1 MFQIDDGL
9 QGAQLLTDKSIS
21 TEPDDKCM
29 PLLYDAKSKDSSF
42 LDSSSDSG
50 IEQEDNSNS
59 DIKTISLHDL
69 TNTLDLTT
77 STCVS
82 SFWQFC
88 MRLLTFYRVPILPL
102 ENITSLHKTRTI

>member
-1 MFQIDDGL
+1 MFQIDDDL
-9 QGAQLLTDKSIS
+9 QGAQLLTDKSIF
-21 TEPDDKCM
+21 TEPDDKSN
-29 PLLYDAKSKDSSF
+29 YSSF

-82 SFWQFC
+82 SFWRIVFVSSYFTG
-88 MRLLTFYRVPILPL
+88 M
-102 ENITSLHKTRTI
+102 

>member
-1 MFQIDDGL
+1 LPGL
-9 QGAQLLTDKSIS
+9 QTLTDVSIP
-21 TEPDDKCM
+21 TELNDKCM
-29 PLLYDAKSKDSSF
+29 PLPYDAISNDSSF

-50 IEQEDNSNS
+50 IEQEDNSNF

-88 MRLLTFYRVPILPL
+88 KRLFPFYRDPILPL
-102 ENITSLHKTRTI
+102 ENLTSLIL

>member
-1 MFQIDDGL
+1 MFQIDDDL
-9 QGAQLLTDKSIS
+9 QGAQLLTDKSIF
-21 TEPDDKCM
+21 TEPDDKSN
-29 PLLYDAKSKDSSF
+29 YSSF

-88 MRLLTFYRVPILPL
+88 MRLFTFYRDSILPL
-102 ENITSLHKTRTI
+102 ENLTSLHKTRTI